1 MSSSIQSD
9 LKHKKRERDWDCMT
23 DWNHNQIS
31 NFIRIRLTGCLTL
44 TDKIGLTE
52 W

>member
-9 LKHKKRERDWDCMT
+9 LKAEKRKKKREREIAT

-31 NFIRIRLTGCLTL
+31 RI
-44 TDKIGLTE
+44 D
-52 W
+52 

>member
-1 MSSSIQSD
+1 MSSSIWSD
-9 LKHKKRERDWDCMT
+9 MKHKKERDWDCIA

-31 NFIRIRLTGCLTL
+31 NFIWIRLTGCLTL